1 MFWTALISAI
11 AGLTLVLTFMAQAW
25 TASSSLLNSE
35 IANIQSYKPSTK
47 ANLQLTELELA

>member
-1 MFWTALISAI
+1 MFWAALLSTI

-35 IANIQSYKPSTK
+35 IASIQSYKPENKT
-47 ANLQLTELELA
+47 NLELTELELA